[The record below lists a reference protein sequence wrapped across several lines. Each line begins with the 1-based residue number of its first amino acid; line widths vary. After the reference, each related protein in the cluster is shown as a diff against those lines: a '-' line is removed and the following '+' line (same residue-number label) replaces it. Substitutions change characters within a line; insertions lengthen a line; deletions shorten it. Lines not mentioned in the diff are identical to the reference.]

1 MWIKECQ
8 RCHRQF
14 EAKGNRAAHCPDCKP
29 LHVKELAAIN
39 KKKLYARQK
48 YLENG
53 AKKPVVSLA
62 EQNKKALAAGMTYG
76 QYVAKYGD
84 VEK

>member
-14 EAKGNRAAHCPDCKP
+14 EALGNRAAYCPECNP
-29 LHVKELAAIN
+29 IHVKERQAKNN
-39 KKKLYARQK
+39 KKYESRKR
-48 YLENG
+48 LEKDT
-53 AKKPVVSLA
+53 KKPVVSLA

-76 QYVAKYGD
+76 QYVAKYGE